1 MLLLLRRLERM
12 AVGFQAKRLD
22 IVADTYQDYS
32 IKNTTRQA
40 RGVGGVLQFDE
51 CDLMPEATKMTEF
64 LSNTSNKIRLN
75 EIIQRYAA
83 SPLSW
88 QLSLIHI

>member
-40 RGVGGVLQFDE
+40 RGMGKWEVYFSSMNAILFQT
-51 CDLMPEATKMTEF
+51 PEAKKMTENF
-64 LSNTSNKIRLN
+64 QQIRVF
-75 EIIQRYAA
+75 
-83 SPLSW
+83 
-88 QLSLIHI
+88 